1 MQKILHIGNGESV
14 HFIQNR
20 FLMDI
25 KFQVSYMCFIHFIYT
40 HTFVH
45 IYILASLLYYSL
57 REVLQIDKFSLS
69 SGILEK

>member
-25 KFQVSYMCFIHFIYT
+25 KFQVSYMCFNTFYIHT
-40 HTFVH
+40 
-45 IYILASLLYYSL
+45 YICIHLYIS
-57 REVLQIDKFSLS
+57 KFARLFSQRNS
-69 SGILEK
+69 TDRQV